1 MKNMEDLR
9 RWLSKPERDYDEG
22 VRLLERY
29 GGNAHLVHSYRQRAP
44 RWAME
49 ELVAD
54 LDGLWRTYGPGEQAG
69 GSEVQTLGAMGRTH
83 KSASDVAEARVAEA
97 RQEAGGLWVRIG
109 RLTTALYEAGEGNQP
124 ETVEKR
130 RRLLEE
136 RAPLIARHAELWER
150 IEEYERTGTFAEEG
164 EQEKEAADQTGTLK
178 DIGDLA
184 LARRIHSAR
193 TSCTR
198 YENLL
203 RYQSTKAMKEA
214 NEMPPCP
221 RRSELERLLRE
232 KRTELAMLTEELKG
246 RNGNR

>member
-9 RWLSKPERDYDEG
+9 RWLSNPERDYDEG

-54 LDGLWRTYGPGEQAG
+54 IRGLAKAAMSREEAVVITGEAVKDG
-69 GSEVQTLGAMGRTH
+69 
-83 KSASDVAEARVAEA
+83 AESRVAAA
-97 RQEAGGLWVRIG
+97 RKEAGELWVKIG

-164 EQEKEAADQTGTLK
+164 ERGSDAGRLAEELK
-178 DIGDLA
+178 DVGDLA
-184 LARRIHSAR
+184 LAKRIHSAR

-232 KRTELAMLTEELKG
+232 KRTELAMLAEELKG

>member
-1 MKNMEDLR
+1 MRNMEDLR
-9 RWLSKPERDYDEG
+9 RWLSNPERDYDEG

-54 LDGLWRTYGPGEQAG
+54 IRGLAKDAMSREEAVVTTGEAVKDGAESR
-69 GSEVQTLGAMGRTH
+69 GA
-83 KSASDVAEARVAEA
+83 AA

-109 RLTTALYEAGEGNQP
+109 RLTTALYETGEGNQP

-130 RRLLEE
+130 RLLLEE

-150 IEEYERTGTFAEEG
+150 IEEYERTGVMAEEG

-184 LARRIHSAR
+184 LAKRIHSAR

-203 RYQSTKAMKEA
+203 RYQSTKAMSQA

-221 RRSELERLLRE
+221 RRTELEGLLRE